1 MRHNSTRRIQ
11 HFVLKGLYFYIHSV
25 MILFLKRGNC
35 MFNTRINQPSRIK
48 RLLLSSCIFCY
59 LSIFSAT
66 NLFSLNQ
73 PVQYTQNK
81 TTPKSSIWIHR
92 TPHMLWQDT
101 KIFYGKKSLLKLGLG
116 LSVGA
121 IMANSNIDENIANW
135 YQDDIRSKTTNN
147 LSKDF
152 KPFGTMKTV
161 ALSYAILGSVAFVTQ
176 TTPLGQHIGTFM
188 GKNLQAL
195 IISAPSLL
203 LLQRLT
209 GGDRPSHGSS
219 HWQPFDYDH
228 GVSGHAYLGAIP
240 FLTAAKMSNHWF
252 PKALFYGAS
261 TLTGLSRINDNQHY
275 ASQVLLGWWI
285 AYLATDAV
293 ANPYKKHHF
302 SVTPIALDHG
312 GMAVSLSTN
321 I

>member
-1 MRHNSTRRIQ
+1 
-11 HFVLKGLYFYIHSV
+11 
-25 MILFLKRGNC
+25 MIPILLF
-35 MFNTRINQPSRIK
+35 
-48 RLLLSSCIFCY
+48 
-59 LSIFSAT
+59 
-66 NLFSLNQ
+66 LFSLCGSTVLFASYQ
-73 PVQYTQNK
+73 PTQQNK
-81 TTPKSSIWIHR
+81 QISLVRNSTWIKQA
-92 TPHMLWQDT
+92 PQMLWQDT
-101 KIFYGKKSLLKLGLG
+101 KTFYGKKSLLKLGLG
-116 LSVGA
+116 LGVGA
-121 IMANSNIDENIANW
+121 IMANTNIDENIANW
-135 YQDDIRSKTTNN
+135 YQDDVRSHTTNTIAKN
-147 LSKDF
+147 F
-152 KPFGTMKTV
+152 KPFGTLKTV
-161 ALSYAILGSVAFVTQ
+161 AISYAALGSIAFVTQ
-176 TTPLGQHIGTFM
+176 TTPLGKHIGSFM
-188 GKNLQAL
+188 GKNIQAL
-195 IISAPSLL
+195 IISAPTVL

-240 FLTAAKMSNHWF
+240 FLTAAKNSDHWL

-293 ANPYKKHHF
+293 AHPYKKHNIAI
-302 SVTPIALDHG
+302 TPIALDHG